1 MKGRRKSSFST
12 IDEGENFW
20 PAFTDMI
27 STIALILF
35 FMMLIAYINNIVT
48 GKNLEYARKQLQDTE
63 LSLEE
68 SRAEISKAEKNLRLL
83 KDELDETMAEV
94 EAGKLALK
102 LSEDEIEEQKEI
114 IAESNKELGNLRSKL
129 QGIAVLRLDVLQK
142 VKVSI
147 EDSLGT
153 TSSSGDA
160 LVSIADNG
168 NIVINEG
175 LVFEYDS
182 FQVKPSGKELLSK
195 LADAFEV
202 VLDDKSVRDSIDAIS
217 IQGHTDERGTAEY
230 NRDLSSKRAAAVVNY
245 MLQSN
250 SQLEGKYG
258 RYFAASGYSEFR
270 PIDVGTT
277 EAAYSKNRRIE
288 ISIILKDSHVQNVI
302 DEYLADTVK
311 LFETDQVDD
320 EETVEDSEE

>member
-1 MKGRRKSSFST
+1 MKRRRKSSFSP

-20 PAFTDMI
+20 PAFTDII

-35 FMMLIAYINNIVT
+35 FMMLIAYINNIVS

-94 EAGKLALK
+94 EAGKLALR
-102 LSEDEIEEQKEI
+102 LSEDEIDEQKEI

-129 QGIAVLRLDVLQK
+129 QGIAVLRLDVLTK
-142 VKVSI
+142 VKGSI
-147 EDSLGT
+147 EDNLGT
-153 TSSSGDA
+153 TSSSGA
-160 LVSIADNG
+160 QLVSIADNG

-175 LVFEYDS
+175 LVFDLDS
-182 FQVKPSGKELLSK
+182 FQVKPEGRELLAK

-202 VLDDKSVRDSIDAIS
+202 VLDDQSIKDSIDAIS

-245 MLQSN
+245 MLQAN
-250 SQLEGKYG
+250 GQLESKYG
-258 RYFAASGYSEFR
+258 RYFTASGYSEFR
-270 PIDVGTT
+270 PIDMGTT

-311 LFETDQVDD
+311 LFELDTEEESTDN
-320 EETVEDSEE
+320 E

>member
-35 FMMLIAYINNIVT
+35 FLMLISYINNIIT

-102 LSEDEIEEQKEI
+102 LSEDEIDEQKEI

-142 VKVSI
+142 VKGSI
-147 EDSLGT
+147 EDSLGQ

-175 LVFEYDS
+175 LVFDLDS
-182 FQVKPSGKELLSK
+182 YQVKPEGRELLAK

-202 VLDDKSVRDSIDAIS
+202 VLDDKAVRDSIDAIS
-217 IQGHTDERGTAEY
+217 IQGHTDERGTGEY
-230 NRDLSSKRAAAVVNY
+230 NRDLSSKRAASVVNY
-245 MLQSN
+245 MLQAN
-250 SQLEGKYG
+250 GQLENKYG

-311 LFETDQVDD
+311 LFEV
-320 EETVEDSEE
+320 ETVEEETEETTNE

>member
-1 MKGRRKSSFST
+1 MKSRRKSSFST

-20 PAFTDMI
+20 PAFTDII

-35 FMMLIAYINNIVT
+35 FMMLIAYINNIIT

-83 KDELDETMAEV
+83 KDDLDETMAEV
-94 EAGKLALK
+94 EEGKLALR
-102 LSEDEIEEQKEI
+102 LSQDEIDEQKDI

-142 VKVSI
+142 VKNSI
-147 EDSLGT
+147 EGTLGS

-160 LVSIADNG
+160 LVTIADNG

-175 LVFEYDS
+175 LVFDLDS
-182 FQVKPSGKELLSK
+182 FQVKPEGRELLAK
-195 LADAFEV
+195 LADAFET
-202 VLDDKSVRDSIDAIS
+202 VLDDKAVRDSIDAIA
-217 IQGHTDERGTAEY
+217 IQGHTDERGTSEY
-230 NRDLSSKRAAAVVNY
+230 NRDLSSKRASAVVNY
-245 MLQSN
+245 MLQAN
-250 SQLEGKYG
+250 GQLGNKYG
-258 RYFAASGYSEFR
+258 RYFASAGYSEFR
-270 PIDVGTT
+270 PIDVGSS

-288 ISIILKDSHVQNVI
+288 ISIILRDSHVQNVI

-311 LFETDQVDD
+311 LFQVDTEESAPDTDD
-320 EETVEDSEE
+320 E

>member
-20 PAFTDMI
+20 PAFTDII

-35 FMMLIAYINNIVT
+35 FMMLIAYINNIIT

-94 EAGKLALK
+94 EAGKLALR

-142 VKVSI
+142 VKISI

-182 FQVKPSGKELLSK
+182 FQVKSSGKELLSK

-202 VLDDKSVRDSIDAIS
+202 VLDDQSVRDSIDAIS

-230 NRDLSSKRAAAVVNY
+230 NRDLSSKRAASVVNY
-245 MLQSN
+245 MLQAN
-250 SQLEGKYG
+250 GQLESKYG

-270 PIDVGTT
+270 PIDIGKS
-277 EAAYSKNRRIE
+277 EAAYQKNRRIE
-288 ISIILKDSHVQNVI
+288 ISVILKDSHVQNVI

-311 LFETDQVDD
+311 LFEVETEMET
-320 EETVEDSEE
+320 EEVPTEQ

>member
-1 MKGRRKSSFST
+1 MKRRRKSSFSP

-20 PAFTDMI
+20 PAFTDII

-35 FMMLIAYINNIVT
+35 FMMLIAYINNIVS

-94 EAGKLALK
+94 EAGKLALR
-102 LSEDEIEEQKEI
+102 LSEDEIDEQKEI

-129 QGIAVLRLDVLQK
+129 QGIAVLRLDVLTK
-142 VKVSI
+142 VKGSI
-147 EDSLGT
+147 EDNLGT
-153 TSSSGDA
+153 TSSSGDQ

-175 LVFEYDS
+175 LVFDLDS
-182 FQVKPSGKELLSK
+182 FQVKPEGRELLAK

-202 VLDDKSVRDSIDAIS
+202 VLDDQSIRDSIDAIS

-245 MLQSN
+245 MLQAN
-250 SQLEGKYG
+250 GQLEDKYG

-311 LFETDQVDD
+311 LFEVDTEEDGAETDN
-320 EETVEDSEE
+320 E

>member
-1 MKGRRKSSFST
+1 MKSRRKSSFSA

-20 PAFTDMI
+20 PAFTDII

-83 KDELDETMAEV
+83 KDDLDETMAEV
-94 EAGKLALK
+94 EEGKLALK
-102 LSEDEIEEQKEI
+102 LSQDEIDDQKAI

-147 EDSLGT
+147 EGSLGS
-153 TSSSGDA
+153 TSTSGDA
-160 LVSIADNG
+160 LVTIADNG

-175 LVFEYDS
+175 LVFDLDS
-182 FQVKPSGKELLSK
+182 FQVKPEGRVLLAK
-195 LADAFEV
+195 LADAFET
-202 VLDDKSVRDSIDAIS
+202 VLDDKSVRDSIDAIA

-230 NRDLSSKRAAAVVNY
+230 NRDLSSKRASAVVNY
-245 MLQSN
+245 MLQAN
-250 SQLEGKYG
+250 SQLENKYG
-258 RYFAASGYSEFR
+258 RYFASAGYSEFR
-270 PIDVGTT
+270 PLDVGKS

-311 LFETDQVDD
+311 LFEVETDAS
-320 EETVEDSEE
+320 EETADE

>member
-1 MKGRRKSSFST
+1 
-12 IDEGENFW
+12 
-20 PAFTDMI
+20 
-27 STIALILF
+27 
-35 FMMLIAYINNIVT
+35 MMLIAYINNIVT

-142 VKVSI
+142 VKGSI
-147 EDSLGT
+147 EESLGT

-182 FQVKPSGKELLSK
+182 FQVKSSGKELLSK

-245 MLQSN
+245 MLQAN
-250 SQLEGKYG
+250 GQLEDKYG

-311 LFETDQVDD
+311 LFETDLKDD
-320 EETVEDSEE
+320 EEASEESEE